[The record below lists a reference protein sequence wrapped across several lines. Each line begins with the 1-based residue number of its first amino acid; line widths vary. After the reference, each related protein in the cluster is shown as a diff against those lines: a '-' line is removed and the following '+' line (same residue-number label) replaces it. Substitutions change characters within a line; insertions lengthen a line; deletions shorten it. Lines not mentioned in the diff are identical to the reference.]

1 MLCFICRRVE
11 RPVTAALYLPSNTVL
26 REGYMM
32 GKEQSQSTEQGSK
45 RVRQVAEASTEKTM
59 RTVRLAVLFQ
69 VSWPKR
75 LTAQEI
81 VEQLPYYGESK
92 RPRALYRDIETLT
105 GRLVDDLPEPDVP
118 DLQEWCA
125 RQQAL
130 DLLPITYNRRE
141 KTFGLATSIFSLD
154 INEDE
159 ARAFVALQEG
169 FTPGTPYAEA
179 VQHLLR
185 RWEWQFTEKSRQL
198 VAQKR
203 KRRARPVLLP
213 LSPVVDYSQH
223 EGIILKL
230 DRALEEGAYVSFAY
244 TPLTHSWDAEPVQH
258 THIEPYELEYRD
270 GHWYFVA
277 YAYEQNTFLDYRV
290 DRIRP
295 GSLYLEH
302 EHFTPGIRQ
311 RHGVKIKYWVSPMLA
326 RHGSLSVR
334 LHEQHVSMLEG
345 EQGAIVSGYAKSIW
359 WARRLLLG
367 YGDQVKALEP
377 EQLVEE
383 MRKTAQTMSRL
394 YEEEK

>member
-1 MLCFICRRVE
+1 
-11 RPVTAALYLPSNTVL
+11 
-26 REGYMM
+26 M
-32 GKEQSQSTEQGSK
+32 GEEQSQIMEQGIRHLRK
-45 RVRQVAEASTEKTM
+45 VAEASTQKTM

-81 VEQLPYYGESK
+81 IEQLPYYGEGK
-92 RPRALYRDIETLT
+92 RPRALHRDIETLT
-105 GRLVDDLPEPDVP
+105 GELVDNLPEPDMP
-118 DLQEWCA
+118 GMQEWCTG
-125 RQQAL
+125 QQSL
-130 DLLPITYNRRE
+130 NLLPITYDRQE

-154 INEDE
+154 ISEDE

-169 FTPGTPYAEA
+169 FAPGTPYAEA
-179 VQHLLR
+179 VQQLLR
-185 RWEWQFTEKSRQL
+185 RWEWQFTERSRQL

-223 EGIILKL
+223 DEIILRL
-230 DRALEEGAYVSFAY
+230 DQALEEGAYVSFAY
-244 TPLTHSWDAEPVQH
+244 TPLTHNWDAEPVPH

-295 GSLYLEH
+295 GSLHLEH

-311 RHGVKIKYWVSPMLA
+311 RHGVNVKYWVSPMLA

-334 LHEQHVSMLEG
+334 LHEQHVTLLAAD
-345 EQGAIVSGYAKSIW
+345 QGAIVTGYAKSIW

-377 EQLVEE
+377 ELLVRE
-383 MRKTAQTMSRL
+383 MRKTVEAMSGL